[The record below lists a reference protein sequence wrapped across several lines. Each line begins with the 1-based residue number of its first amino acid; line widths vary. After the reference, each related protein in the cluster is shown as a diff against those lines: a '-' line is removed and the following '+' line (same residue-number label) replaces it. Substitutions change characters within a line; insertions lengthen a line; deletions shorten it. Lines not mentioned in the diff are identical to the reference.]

1 MGMINAPGAQAF
13 AMPGTYAV
21 PVNIT
26 KSKFGVLTIQFPST
40 QAMFG
45 LTPQEIV
52 NQIKNRQNAYSQG
65 ISPAYQEA
73 VSRMAHTYGLD
84 YTSSV
89 WGGDDDRAKT
99 ALAMDVMSNPGFYSY
114 DTREKAYEQAFG
126 GIGSEL
132 AGMGYNQQEE
142 DAFDAGY
149 EAAMGSSGGFGGGSE
164 GVDGGFSGG
173 FSGGIEEAAVEG
185 GDTGLGQASSSS
197 STGGGSDGGSD
208 SDSDDGCFITTA
220 TCLTL
225 GKNDD
230 CYELNLFRWLRDNY
244 IIKQPQGKQLVRQYY
259 KIAPQIVAKINR
271 LGNKARDIY
280 ALIWKHYLSSCL
292 KMIEAKQYKQA
303 TDLYMKM
310 VKTLR
315 KRFLKEG

>member
-1 MGMINAPGAQAF
+1 MGVDYAMPAVKGLSFGLGLLNPALGVATTVAGPMAALGIDRTLDLFNARTNEEMWDTLEDNFDLNTAARTMGMINAPGAQAF

-26 KSKFGVLTIQFPST
+26 KSKFGVPTIQFPST

-52 NQIKNRQNAYSQG
+52 NQIQNRQNAYSQG
-65 ISPAYQEA
+65 ISPAYQDA
-73 VSRMAHTYGLD
+73 VSRMAHTYGID
-84 YTSSV
+84 YTRSV

-197 STGGGSDGGSD
+197 STGGGSEGGSDSDSEGGSD
-208 SDSDDGCFITTA
+208 SDSDDGCFI
-220 TCLTL
+220 
-225 GKNDD
+225 
-230 CYELNLFRWLRDNY
+230 LR
-244 IIKQPQGKQLVRQYY
+244 LL
-259 KIAPQIVAKINR
+259 A
-271 LGNKARDIY
+271 
-280 ALIWKHYLSSCL
+280 
-292 KMIEAKQYKQA
+292 
-303 TDLYMKM
+303 
-310 VKTLR
+310 
-315 KRFLKEG
+315 